1 MIHALAKNGINID
14 VIKFPT
20 YITQIRRKSTM
31 DLIKGKIE
39 LVNDTMITSKTAIS
53 VGIPYGEKYFGW
65 LKSRSIYNLL
75 RLMTIV
81 TVPRIKFEN
90 YDAVIV
96 ESGKCVFFYDILS
109 KINIPIIYRQSDS
122 IELIGSKNPLFINDE
137 HRLIELSDLTLVVNN
152 NVLNYYQQK
161 YPKYANKMIVW
172 ESGFCVP
179 ENFSVKVAHDKLQ
192 HTAIYF
198 GIYPIDIELLVK
210 VAKKTPNVHYI
221 IIGPDISTKTSQTVT
236 QECPNVEFRGF
247 TPQEEAL
254 PLIANCSVAI
264 MPYVNGRV
272 HEYSYLTSK
281 FLLCMYFGVPIVT
294 VDYGLLKKLAS
305 YGIHVAKDA
314 DEFAD
319 YILQLTKDSTK
330 KRYNYNI
337 DFSYYS
343 REGRE
348 QELIKI
354 FRKHGLI

>member
-1 MIHALAKNGINID
+1 MTFSLTID
-14 VIKFPT
+14 
-20 YITQIRRKSTM
+20 
-31 DLIKGKIE
+31 
-39 LVNDTMITSKTAIS
+39 
-53 VGIPYGEKYFGW
+53 
-65 LKSRSIYNLL
+65 
-75 RLMTIV
+75 
-81 TVPRIKFEN
+81 
-90 YDAVIV
+90 
-96 ESGKCVFFYDILS
+96 
-109 KINIPIIYRQSDS
+109 
-122 IELIGSKNPLFINDE
+122 
-137 HRLIELSDLTLVVNN
+137 
-152 NVLNYYQQK
+152 
-161 YPKYANKMIVW
+161 
-172 ESGFCVP
+172 
-179 ENFSVKVAHDKLQ
+179 
-192 HTAIYF
+192 
-198 GIYPIDIELLVK
+198 
-210 VAKKTPNVHYI
+210 
-221 IIGPDISTKTSQTVT
+221 TKTSQTVT